1 MATFCISMVFLVM
14 QFLWKYIDDLMGKG
28 LGNEIILELLLYASA
43 DLIPMA
49 LPLAVLL
56 SSIMVF
62 GKFGEL
68 SELTAMKSTGIS
80 LFRIFLPLTTLVFI
94 MSIGGFFFSNYT
106 WPSAHFKMRVLIS
119 DIANQ
124 KTSLQFKE
132 GEYFNEIPDHS
143 IYIGKKIDDSHFE
156 KITISDM
163 TVGQG
168 YRWREIYAERA
179 EIKKSKDGAI
189 LLINLYDGFSDEELV
204 PNSAQKIAN
213 PFRHTDFKK
222 LSLTL
227 DLSQFTLRRTD
238 LGGYQESL
246 LFKNYEQLSEDA
258 DSLKN
263 TRNTIIQKSN
273 SILKNKLFLFRDTND
288 LKMADS
294 PPIPIVF
301 ETADSIKRKN
311 VFTIANRVVTQSVVD
326 INSKLDT
333 DIYHTE
339 ELIVFV
345 DIARNRIF
353 SLSIAIL
360 VLFFIGAPLGAIA
373 KKGGI
378 GYPVMFAVIFFLFYY
393 MLSITGEKLA
403 KQGVL
408 SPFMGVWLST
418 FVLAPIALF
427 LSVKANNDSVLFDKE
442 FYKKLIFWRRKK

>member
-1 MATFCISMVFLVM
+1 M

-28 LGNEIILELLLYASA
+28 LGNDIIFELLLYASA

-62 GKFGEL
+62 GRFGEQ
-68 SELTAMKSTGIS
+68 SELTAMKSAGIS
-80 LFRIFLPLTTLVFI
+80 LFRIFLPLTTLVFF
-94 MSIGGFFFSNYT
+94 MSVGGFFFSNYT
-106 WPSAHFKMRVLIS
+106 WPSAHFKMRVLVS

-124 KTSLQFKE
+124 KTTLNFKE
-132 GEYFNEIPDHS
+132 GEYFNDIPDHS
-143 IYIGKKIDDSHFE
+143 IYIGKKIDESHFE
-156 KITISDM
+156 DIIISDM

-168 YRWREIYAERA
+168 YRWREIYAEKA
-179 EIKKSKDGAI
+179 EILKSKDGAI
-189 LLINLYDGFSDEELV
+189 LLIRLYDGFSDEELV
-204 PNSAQKIAN
+204 PNSAQKIQN
-213 PFRHTDFKK
+213 PFRHTDFKR
-222 LSLTL
+222 LSLTM
-227 DLSQFTLRRTD
+227 DLSQFTLQRTD

-246 LFKNYEQLSEDA
+246 LFKNYEQLTQDA
-258 DSLKN
+258 DSLSDARATVIK
-263 TRNTIIQKSN
+263 RSN
-273 SILKNKLFLFRDTND
+273 SVLKNKLFLFRDTND
-288 LKMADS
+288 LKMAEA
-294 PPIPIVF
+294 PPTPIKF
-301 ETADSIKRKN
+301 EAKDSIQRRN
-311 VFTIANRVVTQSVVD
+311 VFTIANRVVTQSIVD
-326 INSKLDT
+326 LNSKIDT
-333 DIYHTE
+333 ELFRLE

-353 SLSIAIL
+353 SLSAAIL

-403 KQGVL
+403 KQTVL

-418 FVLAPIALF
+418 FVLTPIALF

-442 FYKKLIFWRRKK
+442 FYKKLIFWKKKK